1 MLISLGDYASV
12 AIENAGLYERSQQE
26 LKERKRV
33 EIALRESEERY
44 ALAVRG
50 ANDGIWDWNLK
61 TGLVHYSPRWKTML
75 GYAEDEIT
83 AKLEEWMGRIHPD
96 DLEKVKKEITA
107 HIKGLTHH
115 FESEYRVRNKN
126 GGYRWMLSRGLAV
139 RDASDTATRMAG
151 SQTDMTDRKSF
162 EQRLRYDAL
171 HDSVTGLFNR
181 MALTERLK
189 FSIDRS
195 RRRKDYLFAVLYLD
209 LDRFKDVNDS
219 LGHAMGDQLLMATAR
234 LLEAI
239 LRPTD
244 AVARLGGD
252 EFVILLDDIN
262 DISDATRVA
271 DRIHTGLRTTS
282 LLDGHQLFIS
292 ASIGIVLSTSGYN
305 SPEDILRDADIAMY
319 RAKSQGKDR
328 FEIFDGMMRDR
339 IMQRLALETELRMAL
354 ERNEFRIHYQPIL
367 SLPDQQI
374 LGFEALVRWQNP
386 SRGFLMPGDFI
397 GVAEDTGLIIAMD
410 RWVMRESI
418 RQMQE
423 WDRTLPGLPPLKLNV
438 NISGKQVAQ
447 ADLVEEVKLIIEE
460 TGWDARRLNLEITE
474 SAVMEN
480 YINTVEILA
489 KLQMIGIQ
497 IQVDDFGMG
506 YSSLSYLSRFP
517 LNALKIDRSFVNAL
531 EKDSSNLKIVQ
542 AIVTMTHGLGME
554 VIAEGVENEAQLN
567 QLSALGCESAQG
579 YLIARPM
586 DPDHVQALLQKV
598 FVDHILNTPL
608 WKLNQQ

>member
-1 MLISLGDYASV
+1 
-12 AIENAGLYERSQQE
+12 
-26 LKERKRV
+26 
-33 EIALRESEERY
+33 
-44 ALAVRG
+44 
-50 ANDGIWDWNLK
+50 
-61 TGLVHYSPRWKTML
+61 
-75 GYAEDEIT
+75 
-83 AKLEEWMGRIHPD
+83 
-96 DLEKVKKEITA
+96 
-107 HIKGLTHH
+107 
-115 FESEYRVRNKN
+115 
-126 GGYRWMLSRGLAV
+126 
-139 RDASDTATRMAG
+139 
-151 SQTDMTDRKSF
+151 
-162 EQRLRYDAL
+162 
-171 HDSVTGLFNR
+171 
-181 MALTERLK
+181 
-189 FSIDRS
+189 
-195 RRRKDYLFAVLYLD
+195 
-209 LDRFKDVNDS
+209 
-219 LGHAMGDQLLMATAR
+219 
-234 LLEAI
+234 
-239 LRPTD
+239 
-244 AVARLGGD
+244 
-252 EFVILLDDIN
+252 
-262 DISDATRVA
+262 
-271 DRIHTGLRTTS
+271 
-282 LLDGHQLFIS
+282 
-292 ASIGIVLSTSGYN
+292 
-305 SPEDILRDADIAMY
+305 
-319 RAKSQGKDR
+319 
-328 FEIFDGMMRDR
+328 
-339 IMQRLALETELRMAL
+339 
-354 ERNEFRIHYQPIL
+354 
-367 SLPDQQI
+367 
-374 LGFEALVRWQNP
+374 
-386 SRGFLMPGDFI
+386 MPGDFI

-460 TGWDARRLNLEITE
+460 TGWDAQRLNLEITE